1 MIWPFR
7 KKNTTELRH
16 GMLNDGHSVPPF
28 VQRPSD
34 IRNLTFRVRH
44 GGRYYYARDVDKA
57 LESIEKSLNWLYDH
71 LDGKYAYVNVPQSDS
86 MDVIDTDATDDQA
99 PVDSEDDGL
108 PRPDVLPNDEDRF
121 KPEFERNGSATV
133 PANKTRKSTV
143 DDSDTE
149 SDSDN
154 HEDSPQK
161 RLRTKKLNVR
171 PKPRYTEQEPKKD
184 KKPKDTVKKTPPANP
199 FLMD

>member
-16 GMLNDGHSVPPF
+16 GMVDDGHSVPPF

-34 IRNLTFRVRH
+34 IRNLTFRIRH

-57 LESIEKSLNWLYDH
+57 LKGIEQSLDWLYDH
-71 LDGKYAYVNVPQSDS
+71 LDDKYAPQSDS
-86 MDVIDTDATDDQA
+86 MDVIDTDATEDTN
-99 PVDSEDDGL
+99 PNEDDGL

-121 KPEFERNGSATV
+121 KPESERTDSTAK
-133 PANKTRKSTV
+133 PENKTRKSNV
-143 DDSDTE
+143 DGPDTE

-154 HEDSPQK
+154 YEDSPQK
-161 RLRTKKLNVR
+161 RLRAKKLDVR
-171 PKPRYTEQEPKKD
+171 PKPRYTEQEPQAR
-184 KKPKDTVKKTPPANP
+184 KKPDTAVRKTPPVNP

>member
-16 GMLNDGHSVPPF
+16 GMVNDGHSVPPF

-34 IRNLTFRVRH
+34 IRNLTFRVKR

-57 LESIEKSLNWLYDH
+57 LESIEQSLDWLYGH
-71 LDGKYAYVNVPQSDS
+71 LDSKYAPQSDS
-86 MDVIDTDATDDQA
+86 MDVIDTDATE
-99 PVDSEDDGL
+99 DSTPTDNEDEGL
-108 PRPDVLPNDEDRF
+108 PRPDMLPNDEDRF
-121 KPEFERNGSATV
+121 KPEFERTDSTAK
-133 PANKTRKSTV
+133 PADKTRKPTV
-143 DDSDTE
+143 DGSDTE

-154 HEDSPQK
+154 HEDSPRK
-161 RLRTKKLNVR
+161 RLRAKKLDVR
-171 PKPRYTEQEPKKD
+171 PKPRYTEQEPQARKKSD
-184 KKPKDTVKKTPPANP
+184 APVRKTPPVNP

>member
-16 GMLNDGHSVPPF
+16 GMVNDGHSVPPF

-57 LESIEKSLNWLYDH
+57 LESIERSLDWLYGH
-71 LDGKYAYVNVPQSDS
+71 LDGKYAPQSDS
-86 MDVIDTDATDDQA
+86 MDVIDTDAT
-99 PVDSEDDGL
+99 EDTNSTDNEDEGL

-121 KPEFERNGSATV
+121 KPESERTDSTAK
-133 PANKTRKSTV
+133 PENKTRKSNV
-143 DDSDTE
+143 DGPDTE

-161 RLRTKKLNVR
+161 RIKAKKLDVR
-171 PKPRYTEQEPKKD
+171 PKPRYTEQEPQARKKSD
-184 KKPKDTVKKTPPANP
+184 APVRKTPPVNP

>member
-16 GMLNDGHSVPPF
+16 GMVNDGHSVPPF

-34 IRNLTFRVRH
+34 IRNLTFRVKR

-57 LESIEKSLNWLYDH
+57 LESIEQSLDWLYGH
-71 LDGKYAYVNVPQSDS
+71 LDSKYAPQSDS
-86 MDVIDTDATDDQA
+86 MDVIDTDATEDST
-99 PVDSEDDGL
+99 PTDSEDEGL

-121 KPEFERNGSATV
+121 KPEFERTGSTTV
-133 PANKTRKSTV
+133 PADKTRKPTV
-143 DDSDTE
+143 DGSDTE

-154 HEDSPQK
+154 HEDSPRK
-161 RLRTKKLNVR
+161 RLRAKKLDVR
-171 PKPRYTEQEPKKD
+171 PKPRYTEQEPQARKKSD
-184 KKPKDTVKKTPPANP
+184 APVRKTPPVNP

>member
-16 GMLNDGHSVPPF
+16 GMVNDGHSVPPF

-57 LESIEKSLNWLYDH
+57 LESIERSLDWLYGH
-71 LDGKYAYVNVPQSDS
+71 LDGKYAPQSDS
-86 MDVIDTDATDDQA
+86 MDVIDTDATEDTN
-99 PVDSEDDGL
+99 PNEDDGL

-121 KPEFERNGSATV
+121 KPESERTDSTAK
-133 PANKTRKSTV
+133 PENKTRKSNV
-143 DDSDTE
+143 DGPDTE

-161 RLRTKKLNVR
+161 RIKAKKLDVR
-171 PKPRYTEQEPKKD
+171 PKPRYTEQEPQAR
-184 KKPKDTVKKTPPANP
+184 KKPDTAVRKTPPVNP

>member
-34 IRNLTFRVRH
+34 IRNLTFRIRH
-44 GGRYYYARDVDKA
+44 GGRYYYAHDVDKA
-57 LESIEKSLNWLYDH
+57 LESIEKSLDWLYDH
-71 LDGKYAYVNVPQSDS
+71 LDDKYAYVNVSHSDS
-86 MDVIDTDATDDQA
+86 MDVIDTDATEDTN
-99 PVDSEDDGL
+99 PNEDDGL

-121 KPEFERNGSATV
+121 KPEFERTDSTAK
-133 PANKTRKSTV
+133 PENKTRKSNV
-143 DDSDTE
+143 DGHDTE

-161 RLRTKKLNVR
+161 RIKAKKLDVR
-171 PKPRYTEQEPKKD
+171 PKPRYTEQEPQARKKSD
-184 KKPKDTVKKTPPANP
+184 APVRKTPPVNP

>member
-16 GMLNDGHSVPPF
+16 GMVNDGHSVPPF

-57 LESIEKSLNWLYDH
+57 LESIERSLDWLYGH
-71 LDGKYAYVNVPQSDS
+71 LDGKYAPQSDS
-86 MDVIDTDATDDQA
+86 MDVIDTDATEDTN
-99 PVDSEDDGL
+99 PNEDDGL

-121 KPEFERNGSATV
+121 KPESERTDSTAK
-133 PANKTRKSTV
+133 PENKTRKSNV
-143 DDSDTE
+143 DGPDTE

-154 HEDSPQK
+154 YEDSPQK
-161 RLRTKKLNVR
+161 RLRAKKLDVR
-171 PKPRYTEQEPKKD
+171 PKPRYTEQEPQTR
-184 KKPKDTVKKTPPANP
+184 KKPDTAVRKTPPVNP

>member
-16 GMLNDGHSVPPF
+16 GMVNDGHSVPPF

-57 LESIEKSLNWLYDH
+57 LKSIEQSLDWLYDH
-71 LDGKYAYVNVPQSDS
+71 LDDKYAPQSDS
-86 MDVIDTDATDDQA
+86 MDVIDTDATE
-99 PVDSEDDGL
+99 DSTPTDNEDDGL

-121 KPEFERNGSATV
+121 KPEFERNGFTV
-133 PANKTRKSTV
+133 KSRKLTV
-143 DDSDTE
+143 KDSDTE

-154 HEDSPQK
+154 HEDSPQR
-161 RLRTKKLNVR
+161 RLKAKKLDVR
-171 PKPRYTEQEPKKD
+171 PKPRYTEQEPQVKK
-184 KKPKDTVKKTPPANP
+184 KKPNAPVRKTPPVNP

>member
-16 GMLNDGHSVPPF
+16 GMVNDGHSVPPF

-57 LESIEKSLNWLYDH
+57 LESIERSLDWLYGH
-71 LDGKYAYVNVPQSDS
+71 LDGKYAPQSDS
-86 MDVIDTDATDDQA
+86 MDVIDTDATEDTN
-99 PVDSEDDGL
+99 PNEDDGL

-121 KPEFERNGSATV
+121 KPESERTDSTAK
-133 PANKTRKSTV
+133 PENKTRKSNV
-143 DDSDTE
+143 DGPDTE

-154 HEDSPQK
+154 YEDSPQK
-161 RLRTKKLNVR
+161 RLRAKKLDVR
-171 PKPRYTEQEPKKD
+171 PKPRYTEQEPQAR
-184 KKPKDTVKKTPPANP
+184 KKPDTAVRKTPPVNP

>member
-16 GMLNDGHSVPPF
+16 GMVNDGHSVPPF

-34 IRNLTFRVRH
+34 IRNLTFRIKR
-44 GGRYYYARDVDKA
+44 GGRYYYAHDVDKA
-57 LESIEKSLNWLYDH
+57 LKGIEQSLDWLYGH
-71 LDGKYAYVNVPQSDS
+71 LDSKYAPQSDS
-86 MDVIDTDATDDQA
+86 MDVIDTDATEDST
-99 PVDSEDDGL
+99 PTDSEDEGL

-121 KPEFERNGSATV
+121 KPEFERTGSTTV
-133 PANKTRKSTV
+133 PANKTRKPTV
-143 DDSDTE
+143 DGHDTE

-154 HEDSPQK
+154 HEDSPRK
-161 RLRTKKLNVR
+161 RLRAKKLDVR
-171 PKPRYTEQEPKKD
+171 PKPRYTEQEPQTRKKSD
-184 KKPKDTVKKTPPANP
+184 APVRKTPPVNP

>member
-16 GMLNDGHSVPPF
+16 GMVNDGHSVPPF

-34 IRNLTFRVRH
+34 IRNLTFRIKR

-57 LESIEKSLNWLYDH
+57 LESIEKSLDWLYDH
-71 LDGKYAYVNVPQSDS
+71 LDGKYAPQSDS
-86 MDVIDTDATDDQA
+86 MDVIDTDATE
-99 PVDSEDDGL
+99 DSTPTGNEDEGL
-108 PRPDVLPNDEDRF
+108 SSPDVLPNDEDRF
-121 KPEFERNGSATV
+121 KPEFERTGSTTE
-133 PANKTRKSTV
+133 PADKTRKSTV
-143 DDSDTE
+143 DGSDTE

-154 HEDSPQK
+154 HEDSPRK
-161 RLRTKKLNVR
+161 RLRAKKLDVR
-171 PKPRYTEQEPKKD
+171 PKPRYTEQEPQTR
-184 KKPKDTVKKTPPANP
+184 KKPDAPVRKTPPVNP

>member
-16 GMLNDGHSVPPF
+16 GMVNDGHSVPPF

-57 LESIEKSLNWLYDH
+57 LESIERSLDWLYGH
-71 LDGKYAYVNVPQSDS
+71 LDGKYAPQSDS
-86 MDVIDTDATDDQA
+86 MDVIDTDATEDTN
-99 PVDSEDDGL
+99 PNEDDGL

-121 KPEFERNGSATV
+121 KPESERTDSTAK
-133 PANKTRKSTV
+133 PENKTRKSNV
-143 DDSDTE
+143 DGPDTE

-161 RLRTKKLNVR
+161 RIKAKKLDVR
-171 PKPRYTEQEPKKD
+171 PKPRYTEQEPQARKKSD
-184 KKPKDTVKKTPPANP
+184 APVRKTPPVNP

>member
-16 GMLNDGHSVPPF
+16 GMVNDGHSVPPF

-57 LESIEKSLNWLYDH
+57 LEGIEKSLDWLYDH
-71 LDGKYAYVNVPQSDS
+71 LDGKYAPQSDS
-86 MDVIDTDATDDQA
+86 MDVIDTDATEN
-99 PVDSEDDGL
+99 PNPSEDDGM

-121 KPEFERNGSATV
+121 KPEFERTDSTTV

-143 DDSDTE
+143 EDSDTE

-161 RLRTKKLNVR
+161 RLRAKKLDVR
-171 PKPRYTEQEPKKD
+171 PKPRYTEQEPQRD
-184 KKPKDTVKKTPPANP
+184 KKPKETAKKTPTVNP

>member
-34 IRNLTFRVRH
+34 IRNLTFRIRH

-57 LESIEKSLNWLYDH
+57 LKGIEQSLDWLYGH
-71 LDGKYAYVNVPQSDS
+71 LDSKYAPQSDS
-86 MDVIDTDATDDQA
+86 MDVIDTDATE
-99 PVDSEDDGL
+99 DSTPTGNEDEGL

-121 KPEFERNGSATV
+121 KPEFERNGSTM
-133 PANKTRKSTV
+133 KSRKPIAE
-143 DDSDTE
+143 DSDTE

-161 RLRTKKLNVR
+161 KLRAKKLDVR
-171 PKPRYTEQEPKKD
+171 PKPRYTEQEPQARKKSD
-184 KKPKDTVKKTPPANP
+184 APVRKTPPVNP

>member
-16 GMLNDGHSVPPF
+16 GMVNDGHSVPTF

-44 GGRYYYARDVDKA
+44 GGRYYYAHDVDKA
-57 LESIEKSLNWLYDH
+57 LKGIEQSLDWLYGH
-71 LDGKYAYVNVPQSDS
+71 LDSKYAPQSDS
-86 MDVIDTDATDDQA
+86 MDVIDTDATE
-99 PVDSEDDGL
+99 DSTPTGNEDEGL

-121 KPEFERNGSATV
+121 KPEFERNGSTM
-133 PANKTRKSTV
+133 KSRKPIAE
-143 DDSDTE
+143 DSDTE

-161 RLRTKKLNVR
+161 KLRAKKLDVR
-171 PKPRYTEQEPKKD
+171 PKPRYTEQEPQARKKSD
-184 KKPKDTVKKTPPANP
+184 APVRKTPPVNP

>member
-16 GMLNDGHSVPPF
+16 GMVDDGHSVPPF

-34 IRNLTFRVRH
+34 IRNLTFRIKR
-44 GGRYYYARDVDKA
+44 GGRYYYAHDVDKA
-57 LESIEKSLNWLYDH
+57 LEGIEQSLDWLYDH
-71 LDGKYAYVNVPQSDS
+71 LDGKYAPQSDS
-86 MDVIDTDATDDQA
+86 MDVIDTDATEDSTPA
-99 PVDSEDDGL
+99 DSEDDGL

-121 KPEFERNGSATV
+121 KPESERTDSTAK
-133 PANKTRKSTV
+133 PENKTRKSNV
-143 DDSDTE
+143 DGPDTE

-154 HEDSPQK
+154 YEDSPQK
-161 RLRTKKLNVR
+161 RLRAKKLDVR
-171 PKPRYTEQEPKKD
+171 PKPRYTEQEPQAR
-184 KKPKDTVKKTPPANP
+184 KKPDTAVRKTPPVNP

>member
-16 GMLNDGHSVPPF
+16 GMVNDGHSVPPF

-44 GGRYYYARDVDKA
+44 GGRYYYAHDVDKA
-57 LESIEKSLNWLYDH
+57 LEGIERSLDWLYDH
-71 LDGKYAYVNVPQSDS
+71 LDGKYAYVNVSQSDS
-86 MDVIDTDATDDQA
+86 MDVIDTDATEDTN
-99 PVDSEDDGL
+99 PSEDDGL

-121 KPEFERNGSATV
+121 KPEFERTGSTTV
-133 PANKTRKSTV
+133 SANKSRKPTV
-143 DDSDTE
+143 DDSYTE

-161 RLRTKKLNVR
+161 KLRPRKLNVK
-171 PKPRYTEQEPKKD
+171 PKPRFTEQEAQD
-184 KKPKDTVKKTPPANP
+184 GKKPDAPVRKTPPVNP